1 MTAKIHDI
9 PTHIKNKD
17 LVERR
22 RRQIVDAAVELFIAH
37 GFHKTTTRQIAQAAG
52 ISIGLMYEYI
62 ECKEDI
68 LYLVCE
74 AIHAEMEQ
82 SVAQAIQEAPGQRH
96 PLAAAL
102 GAYFGVCHRMR
113 DHILLIYQETQSLPA
128 KWRKVVLANEIR
140 ITGLFTHVLVQLI
153 ERGELPRLSS
163 SALDLI
169 AHNISVLGHMWTFR
183 RWYLACH
190 YTIDEYIALQT
201 DFIMGLCQQA
211 APAFSGASN

>member
-1 MTAKIHDI
+1 MTAKLQDI

-17 LVERR
+17 LVARR
-22 RRQIVDAAVELFIAH
+22 RRQLVDAAVELFIAN

-82 SVAQAIQEAPGQRH
+82 SVAQAIQEAPGQRR

-102 GAYFGVCHRMR
+102 AAYFGVCHRMK

-140 ITGLFTHVLVQLI
+140 ITGLFTNVLVQLI
-153 ERGELPRLSS
+153 ERGELPYLTS

-201 DFIMGLCQQA
+201 DFIMGLCQHA
-211 APAFSGASN
+211 APAVSDALK

>member
-1 MTAKIHDI
+1 MTAKLQDI

-22 RRQIVDAAVELFIAH
+22 RRQIVDAAVELFIAN
-37 GFHKTTTRQIAQAAG
+37 GFHKTTTRQIARAAG

-62 ECKEDI
+62 ESKEDI

-82 SVAQAIQEAPGQRH
+82 GVAQAIKEAPGHQH

-102 GAYFGVCHRMR
+102 GAYFGVCHRMK

-153 ERGELPRLSS
+153 ERGELPRLTS

-201 DFIMGLCQQA
+201 DFIMGLCQQT
-211 APAFSGASN
+211 APAFSGRP